1 MQAPNTIKHLLI
13 LTPGFPDGEE
23 DTTCLPAVQQFIA
36 VYKTCFPEISI
47 DIIALQ
53 YPHVQKQYTWM
64 GIPVHAIGG
73 RNRKKLGR
81 LKTIWS
87 ARNAGLAIHRKQS
100 IDAILS
106 FWLTDAAFA
115 GKLITE
121 RIHKPHYIWMH
132 GQDARK
138 NNKYVRR
145 VKPNADQLVAISDY
159 QNNIFYESFG
169 YKAGY
174 VVNNGVNESIFPGF
188 NTGERSIDII
198 AVGSLIPLKQ
208 PHLFIELVLAL
219 KKSYKENIKA
229 ALVGAGPLKDE
240 LQTLIDKYDL
250 QDNIRLTGEVLHREV
265 LELMNHSKVL
275 VHPSLY
281 EGHSTVMLEAL
292 FSGCKVVS
300 FIPPGSREVPE
311 CYICTDFDEMH
322 MNTLKALQEHT
333 HTRVKYTDMRDS
345 VMQLHRILFQ

>member
-1 MQAPNTIKHLLI
+1 MQAADTIKHLLI

-47 DIIALQ
+47 DIVALQ
-53 YPHVQKQYTWM
+53 YPPVQKQYTWK

-87 ARNAGLAIHRKQS
+87 ARNAGLAIHKDQPV
-100 IDAILS
+100 DAILS
-106 FWLTDAAFA
+106 FWLTDAAMA

-121 RIHKPHYIWMH
+121 RIHKPHFIWMH

-138 NNKYVRR
+138 SNKYVKR

-159 QNNIFYESFG
+159 QNNVFYESFG
-169 YKAGY
+169 YKAGH
-174 VVNNGVNESIFPGF
+174 VVNNGVNESIFPDF

-208 PHLFIELVLAL
+208 PHLFIDLVLAL
-219 KKSYKENIKA
+219 KKSYKENIKSV
-229 ALVGAGPLKDE
+229 LVGAGPLQDE
-240 LQTLIDKYDL
+240 LQSLIGKYDL
-250 QDNIRLTGEVLHREV
+250 QDNIRLTGEVQHREV

-292 FSGCKVVS
+292 FSGCKVIS
-300 FIPPGSREVPE
+300 FIPPGSRQVPE
-311 CYICTDFDEMH
+311 CYICADFDEMH
-322 MNTLKALQEHT
+322 RNTLKALHEHT
-333 HTRVKYTDMRDS
+333 YTRVKYTDMRDS
-345 VMQLHRILFQ
+345 VMQLHQILFQ